1 MKKCSVLLLSAAM
14 ICLLCACKQE
24 HPAPPTGST
33 ELMVRFFDS
42 MRKGDSESAVAQGE
56 KLQLLDQSHD
66 FAAQLVAIQQSN
78 RFVALAQKSLNE
90 YDLPQ
95 AVKALED
102 GMAAYPN
109 NRSLSQMSRRTKQ
122 LRNAERL
129 FRAMRTAQNPDA
141 MSAALTAAKIGL
153 SSNQSP
159 VLNRYFN
166 AYSKRIAKLREQE
179 SAREE

>member
-1 MKKCSVLLLSAAM
+1 MSD
-14 ICLLCACKQE
+14 E
-24 HPAPPTGST
+24 
-33 ELMVRFFDS
+33 
-42 MRKGDSESAVAQGE
+42 
-56 KLQLLDQSHD
+56 
-66 FAAQLVAIQQSN
+66 QSN

-95 AVKALED
+95 AVKALEE

-109 NRSLSQMSRRTKQ
+109 NRSLSQMSRRIRQ

>member
-1 MKKCSVLLLSAAM
+1 MKFCSVMLLSAAM
-14 ICLLCACKQE
+14 ISLLCACKQE

-42 MRKGDSESAVAQGE
+42 MRKGDYESAAAQGE

-78 RFVALAQKSLNE
+78 RFVATAQKSLNE

-95 AVKALED
+95 ALKALED
-102 GMAAYPN
+102 GMTAYPD
-109 NRSLSQMSRRTKQ
+109 NRSLSQMSRRIKQ

-141 MSAALTAAKIGL
+141 MSAALTAARIGL
-153 SSNQSP
+153 SSNQST
-159 VLNRYFN
+159 VLTRYFN

-179 SAREE
+179 ASQDK